1 MRWIVT
7 LVVTSMLLV
16 VSGGAI
22 DAAQLGSGP
31 ARPTIKAAV
40 PAGTAVAVRR
50 GSAMPDVRTSP
61 VIVADAPGLATAPR
75 TYVCVRHELRS
86 GTDQAASL
94 VPRSRGPP
102 RG

>member
-7 LVVTSMLLV
+7 LVVTSFLLV
-16 VSGGAI
+16 VSGGAS

-40 PAGTAVAVRR
+40 PAGTAVAARR
-50 GSAMPDVRTSP
+50 GSAVPDVRTGP
-61 VIVADAPGLATAPR
+61 VILADAPGVEAAPR
-75 TYVCVRHELRS
+75 TSVCVEHELRT
-86 GTDQAASL
+86 GTGRAATL

-102 RG
+102 RD